1 MLEFQLVKPQKTI
14 NPSFYNE
21 SIIEDEIIR
30 SIELI
35 SKFNEITNKTIQ
47 LKQDEEHH
55 KGNLKEF
62 LLDLYYPSSSYKV
75 NNKSYKGNMGS
86 DLVIYEKKDSDKSK
100 VIIEVKIPNS
110 KDMISMSMNGFI
122 KKSFVETILYYMWE
136 REIEKNNELTHII
149 ITDLKNIFVFSS
161 QDFYPFSKIKT
172 SKIFSRKQLL
182 KKDLIRMEL
191 MSFIN

>member
-35 SKFNEITNKTIQ
+35 SKFNEITNKTIG

-122 KKSFVETILYYMWE
+122 KKSFVEPSDAF
-136 REIEKNNELTHII
+136 IETVPSAKTP
-149 ITDLKNIFVFSS
+149 SS
-161 QDFYPFSKIKT
+161 GA
-172 SKIFSRKQLL
+172 
-182 KKDLIRMEL
+182 
-191 MSFIN
+191 